1 MTNTKKTKQI
11 LLVMLVY
18 SFALIFT
25 ALILGDIPNSFKGLY
40 EIIAHPAQLTID
52 YFNLASPATTFLN
65 AGLVGLGVCLVF
77 YLSLFE
83 LNAASL
89 MAYFLTVGFSFFG
102 INIMNMWPCI
112 IGTYLYSCLKKLS
125 FASNVNIAI
134 FATSLAP
141 FVSEMILRYPLFD
154 NLPNAL
160 LFKGLSGII
169 IGLIAGFL
177 MPPLFMHSPNIH
189 KGYTLYSAAAI
200 AGFIGILLYA
210 CLYGARG
217 IAVPTNTSI
226 GESHKLLVNTFG
238 IVTSIIMLIVG
249 CYYNKWSFK
258 GIRGLF
264 KNQGYRTDFIKQYG
278 LSKTLINLGLF
289 GLFTIAYYNF
299 INAPFTGPTMGSI
312 ICLLAIAPCG
322 AHIFNMWPIMLGY
335 IIAATFGA
343 FNINTQAIVVGLSF
357 AGALVPIVG
366 CYGVLSGIVA
376 GFIHASIVTTVV
388 TFHGGFCLYNGGFT
402 SAIVAIILVPVLESF
417 FIHND
422 EIKLLPSIKK

>member
-141 FVSEMILRYPLFD
+141 FVSEMILR
-154 NLPNAL
+154 
-160 LFKGLSGII
+160 
-169 IGLIAGFL
+169 
-177 MPPLFMHSPNIH
+177 
-189 KGYTLYSAAAI
+189 
-200 AGFIGILLYA
+200 
-210 CLYGARG
+210 
-217 IAVPTNTSI
+217 
-226 GESHKLLVNTFG
+226 
-238 IVTSIIMLIVG
+238 
-249 CYYNKWSFK
+249 
-258 GIRGLF
+258 
-264 KNQGYRTDFIKQYG
+264 
-278 LSKTLINLGLF
+278 
-289 GLFTIAYYNF
+289 
-299 INAPFTGPTMGSI
+299 
-312 ICLLAIAPCG
+312 
-322 AHIFNMWPIMLGY
+322 
-335 IIAATFGA
+335 
-343 FNINTQAIVVGLSF
+343 
-357 AGALVPIVG
+357 
-366 CYGVLSGIVA
+366 
-376 GFIHASIVTTVV
+376 
-388 TFHGGFCLYNGGFT
+388 
-402 SAIVAIILVPVLESF
+402 
-417 FIHND
+417 
-422 EIKLLPSIKK
+422 